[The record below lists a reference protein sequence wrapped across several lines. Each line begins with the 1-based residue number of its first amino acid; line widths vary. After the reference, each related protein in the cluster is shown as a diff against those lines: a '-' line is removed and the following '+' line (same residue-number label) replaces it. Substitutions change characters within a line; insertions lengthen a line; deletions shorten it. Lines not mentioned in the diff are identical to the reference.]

1 MIRAAGKPGR
11 VELVADGNQTV
22 LLRDN
27 EMSFLLGE
35 KVFKITRKGF
45 FGPKYQ
51 LWFGNDLASSLT
63 STDSLLQPVFSSLL
77 SAGLD
82 IEGHWTYGK
91 EVRPLSGRQTSWQHL
106 AHSSESIPGDPNR
119 SAGRTSPGTT
129 SISPVGDFVE
139 LARK

>member
-1 MIRAAGKPGR
+1 MRGSRETGTAA
-11 VELVADGNQTV
+11 LLLHFMLANFQT
-22 LLRDN
+22 L
-27 EMSFLLGE
+27 SFE
-35 KVFKITRKGF
+35 SWRKGLQN
-45 FGPKYQ
+45 YSQ
-51 LWFGNDLASSLT
+51 RILWAEVSALVRERPSSLT

-119 SAGRTSPGTT
+119 SACRTSPGST